1 MSAAFDVVF
10 GIFVAAILVLG
21 VVAVRWALRRDRLAR
36 AQQARQA
43 QRSEPPGPVTQSG
56 ATPAQ
61 ATPITAVAPGSTPK
75 RGDP

>member
-1 MSAAFDVVF
+1 MSAAFDVVL

-21 VVAVRWALRRDRLAR
+21 VVAIRWALRRDRLAR
-36 AQQARQA
+36 AQQA

-61 ATPITAVAPGSTPK
+61 ATPSTAVAPGSTPK